1 MTSQRILEIGA
12 GQSPDPRATETLDI
26 RQDLEHIDYGG
37 VDIGVDE
44 WPVEPD
50 SVDQVIANHVI
61 EHVPPDQIGH
71 VFSEVDCVVRSGGEF
86 IVRVPHAGSWEA
98 ATDPTHQGTGGL
110 TPDIV
115 QYFSGELEEYFPEL
129 AWDVTAEADLSFP
142 LFLRERLRVSILVE
156 RGDISHE
163 LMKIPFVSGEVH
175 FRATI
180 H

>member
-1 MTSQRILEIGA
+1 MASQRILEIGA

-44 WPVEPD
+44 WPVERD
-50 SVDQVIANHVI
+50 SVDQVIANHVL
-61 EHVPPDQIGH
+61 EHVPPERIGY
-71 VFSEVDCVVRSGGEF
+71 VFSEVDRVVRSGGEF

-98 ATDPTHQGTGGL
+98 ATDPTHQGTGGW